1 MFYTKIKT
9 PQNVYIKYPLA
20 GLGKRIPASIIDI
33 LIVVGYWYFMY
44 AVFYQVLE
52 KKYDY
57 FGMDNEEYEKIRNY
71 NRNLTVVFILITL
84 PSYIYHF
91 LCENFMDGQ
100 SFGKRVM
107 KIKVVKLDGTQPDF
121 HAIAIRSAF
130 RLVDVYF
137 MGGILGIFSIILG
150 KKGQRLGDLAAGT
163 TVISLSDKVT
173 LDSISWDDE
182 KVNEKHETIFENITL
197 LTDKDI
203 DLIIKALESK
213 TDLDNDILMKLAL
226 KIKQKISYPE
236 DIKKP
241 EEFLSRVVESYKKA
255 DFKEEIL

>member
-20 GLGKRIPASIIDI
+20 GLGKRIPASMIDF
-33 LIVVGYWYFMY
+33 LIVVAYWYFIY
-44 AVFYQVLE
+44 AFFYEVLE

-57 FGMDNEEYEKIRNY
+57 YGMNNEEYDKIKNY
-71 NRNLTVVFILITL
+71 NRNLTIAFVLITL
-84 PSYIYHF
+84 PCYIYHF

-100 SFGKRVM
+100 SFGKRFM

-121 HAIAIRSAF
+121 HALAIRSAF

-137 MGGILGIFSIILG
+137 MGGILGVFSVILG

-163 TVISLSDKVT
+163 TVISLSDKIT
-173 LDSISWDDE
+173 LESISWDDE
-182 KVNEKHETIFENITL
+182 RVNEKEVAILENITL
-197 LTDKDI
+197 LSDKDI
-203 DLIIKALESK
+203 DLIKKALESK
-213 TDLDNDILMKLAL
+213 TELDSDTLMKLAL
-226 KIKQKISYPE
+226 KIKEKINYAE

-241 EEFLSRVVESYKKA
+241 EEFLTRVVESYKKA
-255 DFKEEIL
+255 DFKEEVL